1 MSREQ
6 IAMRVTTAVPR
17 KKRVKRTMKAA
28 RGYRGSR
35 SKTYKMARNTLD
47 RALRFAYIHRRQK
60 KRDFR
65 RLWIMRINAAA
76 RSEGMT
82 YSAFMNGLKQAG
94 VTVDR
99 RQLSEL
105 AIHDPAAFGQLVEAA
120 RSAG

>member
-1 MSREQ
+1 
-6 IAMRVTTAVPR
+6 MRVTTAVPR
-17 KKRVKRTMKAA
+17 KKRVKRTLKAA

-47 RALRFAYIHRRQK
+47 RALKFAYIHRRRK

-65 RLWIMRINAAA
+65 RLWIIRINAAA
-76 RSEGMT
+76 RAQGMS
-82 YSAFMNGLKQAG
+82 YSAFMNGLKRAG

-105 AIHDPAAFGQLVEAA
+105 AIHDPAAFGQLVETA